1 VRYRRIHIR
10 KQAAEPAEQP
20 RAVTALEFRQAQLMP
35 DYTGWWVYA
44 LPHRDDGHIFYTG
57 QSESL
62 LRRLDDHRR
71 AHPQMFDPKRIY
83 LIPVRDQAQ
92 ADLVELE
99 LIDYYQPECNRSGRA
114 DDLRRIA
121 HQRTRGGRTRAV
133 DASQGTV

>member
-1 VRYRRIHIR
+1 VRYRRIHIL
-10 KQAAEPAEQP
+10 KPAAQLEPP
-20 RAVTALEFRQAQLMP
+20 RVVTALEFRQAQLMP
-35 DYTGWWVYA
+35 DYSGFWCYA
-44 LPHRDDGHIFYTG
+44 LGHRVDRHIWYAG

-71 AHPQMFDPKRIY
+71 AHPEMFDQAQIY

-114 DDLRRIA
+114 DDLRRITA
-121 HQRTRGGRTRAV
+121 QRVRGGRGRAPL
-133 DASQGTV
+133 DASQETV